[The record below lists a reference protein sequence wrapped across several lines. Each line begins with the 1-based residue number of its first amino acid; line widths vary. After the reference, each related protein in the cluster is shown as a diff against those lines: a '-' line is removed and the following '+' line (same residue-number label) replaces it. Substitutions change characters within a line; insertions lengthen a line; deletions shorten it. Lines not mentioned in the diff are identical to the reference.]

1 MEITARQFV
10 GGRTFSLAVHGA
22 TTLGLMNTQN
32 QTDDL
37 PVKRIDRILAFSSVV
52 LIGLSILCFIAI
64 IVATAVHADF
74 GVPIWGVIFTFIN
87 VALPVGVLLFF
98 VLLIMNLVRRSRAAK
113 QSRKG

>member
-1 MEITARQFV
+1 MVITARQMV
-10 GGRTFSLAVHGA
+10 WGRPFSLAVPGA

-52 LIGLSILCFIAI
+52 LIGVSILCFIAI
-64 IVATAVHADF
+64 IVATVVHADF
-74 GVPIWGVIFTFIN
+74 ALPIWGIIFTFIN

-98 VLLIMNLVRRSRAAK
+98 VLLIMNMVRRSRAAK